1 MSTDTPP
8 VKPLILID
16 GSSYLYRAFHAL
28 PPLTNSKGEPTGA
41 VFGVINMIRKLIQD
55 YDPEHIAVVF
65 DPRGK
70 TTRDEI
76 YPQYKAHR
84 PAMPDELSAQVQP
97 LFSVIRAMGLPL
109 VQIEGI
115 EADDVIATLAKQA
128 LKENIPVVISTGD
141 KDMAQLVDGNVTLIN
156 TMTNTVF
163 DREGVIKKFGVPP
176 ELIIDYLA
184 LIGDTSDNIPG
195 VPKVG
200 PKTAVKW
207 LEQYGSLDNIIAR
220 AAEVSGKIGDNLRAS
235 LTMLPLAKQLVTLQC
250 DVALS
255 TTFVDLKK
263 QAADS
268 VALIALFKQLE
279 FNSWLKELLEGIEPA
294 ATECHYETILTQD
307 DLNRWLE
314 KLRHA
319 AALAFDTETTS
330 LNTLDAKLVGISL
343 AIEPH
348 HAAYIPV
355 AHDYLGAPPQLQ
367 RDDVLKQLQPLLQ
380 DPSKTIILQNAKYDM
395 GVLANYGIEITAPI
409 MDTMLESYVL
419 DSSASRHD
427 MDSLALK
434 YLGKRT
440 ISFTDI
446 AGKGA
451 KQLTFNQ
458 IDLETAA
465 TYAAEDADVT
475 LQLHHAL
482 GGRVQEIPE
491 LQRVL
496 SDIELPLISVLSHME
511 RNGVRID
518 AALLAQQSTELG
530 TRLQELEQ
538 EAYQLAG
545 SVFNLASPKQLQ
557 EILYTQM
564 KLPILEKTPTG
575 AASTGESVLQ
585 ELALNYPLPKII
597 LEYRGLSKL
606 KSTYTDSLPKQI
618 HPKTGRVHTSY
629 NQTVTSTGRLSSTD
643 PNLQNIP
650 VRNEEG
656 RRIRRAFIAPSGH
669 KLISADYSQI
679 ELRIMAHLSQD
690 EALLT
695 AFANKQDIHTATAAE
710 VFGIPFDQVT
720 SEQRRHAK
728 AINFGLIYGM
738 SAFGLAS
745 QLNIEQSLAQD
756 YINQYFARYPGVHK
770 YMEQT
775 RELARKQ
782 GYVQTVYGRR
792 LYVPD
797 INSSQMMR
805 RRAAERAAI
814 NAPMQGTAAEMIKLA
829 MIRLDHWIRNGTL
842 DIKMIMQVHDEL
854 VFEVAKQDVDAAIPH
869 IRDIMVTAM
878 DLSVPLEVD
887 VRAGDNW
894 DEAH

>member
-1 MSTDTPP
+1 MSTP

-109 VQIEGI
+109 VQVEGI

-163 DREGVIKKFGVPP
+163 DREGVVKKFGVPP

-314 KLRHA
+314 KLQHA
-319 AALAFDTETTS
+319 AAFAFDTETTS

-343 AIEPH
+343 AIEPN

-355 AHDYLGAPPQLQ
+355 AHDYLGAPSQLQ
-367 RDDVLKQLQPLLQ
+367 RNNMLKQLQPLLQ

-458 IDLETAA
+458 IDLGTAA

-530 TRLQELEQ
+530 ARLQELEQ
-538 EAYQLAG
+538 EAYRLAG

-585 ELALNYPLPKII
+585 ELALTYPLPKVI

-618 HPKTGRVHTSY
+618 HTKTGRVHTSY

-650 VRNEEG
+650 IRNEEG

-710 VFGIPFDQVT
+710 VFGIPFDQVS

-775 RELARKQ
+775 RELARRQ

-854 VFEVAKQDVDAAIPH
+854 VFEVANQDVDAAIPH